1 MNYDNLIRTIFFGPT
16 FRISRIIYKKYL
28 NNIINY
34 PNLTSYL
41 LNRFVAETSIEN
53 SLMRIAYLFRDDVS
67 DENKLRIENSYKCP
81 ICGKYIPFIARHSKP
96 FQDTCG
102 VDCAARY
109 RVNDAHSKGQKYGG
123 FSEEAIVKRVQSY
136 KLGREMAR
144 NSENVFIFSGIQYKN
159 EKYDNYIVDLF
170 LKPLKTST
178 LRIQGSLYNIF
189 NYPDKQK
196 KYTNIINYISNR
208 YPDSQS
214 PNETIFRIKYG
225 IEIRPVCQCCGGAKG
240 VINFIGKA
248 NCGKYKTRPF
258 PFNLFET
265 YCSNSCANSGN
276 SKKSQKTKLGKYG
289 SVNNS
294 KKIVETFKANH
305 GEDGY
310 SIQMKLIQANM
321 TPEQKQIASKK
332 RMKTYNERYG
342 ANGRSDRMK
351 TVWSELTEEEKN
363 ERNEHIKQTKTERH
377 GEDYGKYNAYIT
389 SYHCM
394 LKHGVSHYMKVP
406 ELRELADDKREQTT
420 GYRCSLSDPSVR
432 AKAEETCLKNNGVR
446 YGILLPEVQEK
457 LRSSEIQQKK
467 YQTHKKNNSFNSSS
481 KEDEIGKYILSI
493 FPNTI
498 FQYNDSRYVN
508 TKTLIPYNCD
518 YYIPELDL
526 FIEYQGSQ
534 YHHNHPF
541 DKNNPDDLNEI
552 IRLKERSKYLHK
564 QLENSDNRNNQCDRN
579 NQYDNIIE
587 CWTKRDV
594 LKRKSAKLNNI
605 NYLEIWPNDNYK
617 EIINNLYN
625 KYIKYE

>member
-34 PNLTSYL
+34 PNLTGYL

-81 ICGKYIPFIARHSKP
+81 VCGKYIPFISRHSKP
-96 FQDTCG
+96 FHDTCG

-123 FSEEAIVKRVQSY
+123 FSEEAIAKRVQSY

-159 EKYDNYIVDLF
+159 EKYDNYIVNLF
-170 LKPLKTST
+170 LKPLKNGT
-178 LRIQGSLYNIF
+178 LRVQGSLYNIF

-208 YPDSQS
+208 YHDSQS

-225 IEIRPVCQCCGGAKG
+225 VEIRPVCQCCGGAKG

-248 NCGKYKTRPF
+248 NCDKYKIRPF

-321 TPEQKQIASKK
+321 TPEQKRIANKK

-342 ANGRSDRMK
+342 VNGRSDRMK

-508 TKTLIPYNCD
+508 AKTLIPYNCD

-541 DKNNPDDLNEI
+541 DKTNPDDLNEI
-552 IRLKERSKYLHK
+552 NRLKERSKSLHE
-564 QLENSDNRNNQCDRN
+564 QLENSDNRN

-594 LKRKSAKLNNI
+594 LKRESAKLNNI

-617 EIINNLYN
+617 KIINDLFD